1 MRPSAARSSSGV
13 LAPGWD
19 GAGAAPVSLM
29 ATAWTTRAVDVR
41 QTVPVPSD
49 TDDGHRLLGEW
60 LRHLHRLAPAVSRE
74 HLEAVGVDLLG
85 RYGEPHRAYHDA
97 SHLAEVLTAVE
108 LLADHADDLPVVVA
122 AAWWHDAVYDVRAT
136 PGRNEADSAELAER
150 VLGGWSVEP
159 RRVARVG
166 ALVRMTAAHDP
177 ALGDRDGEL
186 LSDADLAVL
195 AAAPER
201 YARYVADVRREYAHV
216 PDADFAAGRT
226 EVLRELLAHDRLY
239 RTPEGAERWEQ
250 AARDNL
256 ARELA
261 ALR

>member
-1 MRPSAARSSSGV
+1 MASQATVASPSSARYPVRPSAVRSSSGV

-97 SHLAEVLTAVE
+97 SHLAEV
-108 LLADHADDLPVVVA
+108 VA
-122 AAWWHDAVYDVRAT
+122 AAWWHDAVYDVRPV

-159 RRVARVG
+159 GRVSRVG

-177 ALGDRDGEL
+177 DPGDRDGEL

-195 AAAPER
+195 AAGTER
-201 YARYVADVRREYAHV
+201 YRRYVADVRREYGHV
-216 PDADFAAGRT
+216 PDADFATGRA
-226 EVLRELLAHDRLY
+226 EVLRQLLAHDRLY
-239 RTPEGAERWEQ
+239 RTPQGAERWER
-250 AARDNL
+250 AARGNL

>member
-1 MRPSAARSSSGV
+1 
-13 LAPGWD
+13 
-19 GAGAAPVSLM
+19 M
-29 ATAWTTRAVDVR
+29 ATAWTTRGVDVR
-41 QTVPVPSD
+41 QTVPVPRD
-49 TDDGHRLLGEW
+49 TDDGHRLLDGW
-60 LRHLHRLAPAVSRE
+60 VRHLRRLAPAVPRE
-74 HLEAVGVDLLG
+74 ELEAVAVDLLG

-108 LLADHADDLPVVVA
+108 LLADQADDLPVVVA
-122 AAWWHDAVYDVRAT
+122 AAWWHDAVYDVRAE

-150 VLGGWSVEP
+150 VLLGWSVEP

-166 ALVRMTAAHDP
+166 ELVRMTAAHDP
-177 ALGDRDGEL
+177 ARGDRDGEL

-195 AAAPER
+195 AAGPER

-216 PDADFAAGRT
+216 PDADFAAGRSA
-226 EVLRELLAHDRLY
+226 VLRELLAHDQLY
-239 RTPEGAERWEQ
+239 RTPQGAERWEH